1 MIEAVTFVPPGHR
14 SRDSAHG
21 HGERGTT
28 LGQHGDRVRNALL
41 DAAEELYA
49 TDGIDAVS
57 NRRIAE
63 HSGNANHSAVSY
75 HFGGRDELVRALLD
89 RHTEYARARRAEL
102 VAELGDDAPIT
113 GLLACLILPFTDL
126 LAARPA
132 PSWRARFL
140 QQLRTVPSVA
150 ASVAESVTA
159 DPLTDHLIHRIRAH
173 FSAVPEPIF
182 NGRSWMLGRTVID
195 ACAEYESRVQV
206 EPTPADWT
214 GLGYFLIDACAGM
227 LGAPVTHPG
236 DFLGESKVTY
246 LL

>member
-1 MIEAVTFVPPGHR
+1 M
-14 SRDSAHG
+14 
-21 HGERGTT
+21 
-28 LGQHGDRVRNALL
+28 GQHGDRVRNALL